1 MGFNKL
7 IVGKNKIREIESDLN
22 LIEIYKKYDAMI
34 FESNEIRD
42 KFKFF
47 ENEYNQNKII
57 G

>member
-7 IVGKNKIREIESDLN
+7 IVGKNKINEIELDSN
-22 LIEIYKKYDAMI
+22 LLEIYKKYDMMI

-42 KFKFF
+42 KFKTL
-47 ENEYNQNKII
+47 ENEYNQKKFI

>member
-1 MGFNKL
+1 
-7 IVGKNKIREIESDLN
+7 
-22 LIEIYKKYDAMI
+22 MI

-47 ENEYNQNKII
+47 ENEYNQKKVI

>member
-1 MGFNKL
+1 MGFNK
-7 IVGKNKIREIESDLN
+7 IVVGKNKINEIESDLN

-47 ENEYNQNKII
+47 ENEYNQKKVI

>member
-7 IVGKNKIREIESDLN
+7 IIGKNKINDIELNSN

-42 KFKFF
+42 KFKSL
-47 ENEYNQNKII
+47 ENEHNQKKVI